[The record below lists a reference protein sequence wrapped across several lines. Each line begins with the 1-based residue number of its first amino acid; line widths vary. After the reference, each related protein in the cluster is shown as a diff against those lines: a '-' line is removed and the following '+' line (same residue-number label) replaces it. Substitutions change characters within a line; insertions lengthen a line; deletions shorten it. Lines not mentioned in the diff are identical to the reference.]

1 MQVQQISNFGT
12 TNPIVAR
19 ITFQTQELLQY
30 FDVTQEQRDQIIRMT
45 LMDIQ
50 PTLLAC
56 WQTAQEIHQQV
67 RACQKDV
74 AEKGVLLVG
83 AGAYQVPAN
92 PDLRPRAEMFL
103 YQAKSVLRD
112 LTQIFEILFSK
123 SFGSARFDLVVK
135 WAKQQFGPDDDLT
148 KMLETDL
155 DWTGRVVRMRNA
167 VEHPGGY
174 SGRLSIENF
183 AADKKDSVIEV
194 TEPQWF
200 LDSEP
205 KSQIAQEMM
214 VTVDNLLTICEQT
227 LLLSLQKF
235 KKDLPILIGEVPES
249 QRDPK
254 CPVRYRM
261 MLDQSKVKLPQG
273 KLAETTQG

>member
-30 FDVTQEQRDQIIRMT
+30 FDVTQEQKDQIIRMT
-45 LMDIQ
+45 LIDIQ

-56 WQTAQEIHQQV
+56 WQTAQEIDQQV
-67 RACQKDV
+67 KARQKEV
-74 AEKGVLLVG
+74 AEKGILLVG
-83 AGAYQVPAN
+83 AGAYQVPAI

-112 LTQIFEILFSK
+112 LTQIFQILFDKRFS
-123 SFGSARFDLVVK
+123 SARFDLIVK
-135 WAKQQFGPDDDLT
+135 WVRQQFGPHDNLT
-148 KMLETDL
+148 EMLETDI

-174 SGRLSIENF
+174 SGRLHIENF
-183 AADKKDSVIEV
+183 TADKKNSVIEV
-194 TEPQWF
+194 CEPRWY
-200 LDSEP
+200 LNDEP
-205 KSQIAQEMM
+205 KCPIAQEMM

-227 LLLSLQKF
+227 LLLCLQKF

-249 QRDPK
+249 QRDPN
-254 CPVRYRM
+254 CPVRYKM
-261 MLDQSKVKLPQG
+261 MVDLSKVKLPPE
-273 KLAETTQG
+273 KPVETTQG